1 MADNN
6 TSKPANNMNFV
17 YLAAFSAA
25 LVTLVIHASETNAF
39 SQPSTFVGIVV
50 GLAVG
55 AAAWIIGRRKH

>member
-1 MADNN
+1 MTDNN
-6 TSKPANNMNFV
+6 PSKSTTNVNYV

-25 LVTLVIHASETNAF
+25 LVMLVIDASETNAF
-39 SQPSTFVGIVV
+39 SEPSTFVGIAV